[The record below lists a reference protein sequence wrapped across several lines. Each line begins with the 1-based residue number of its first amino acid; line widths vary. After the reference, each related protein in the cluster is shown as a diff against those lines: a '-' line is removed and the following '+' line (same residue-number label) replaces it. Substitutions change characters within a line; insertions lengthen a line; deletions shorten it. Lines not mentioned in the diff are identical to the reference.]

1 MPARRCLLLLMG
13 LGLPIPELAAQ
24 DTTGGGTKDQARL
37 VFNVNAGYAAGVR
50 GWRVTGQPLI
60 DDAVLDPILI
70 DTLTLA
76 RRIRPA
82 LTFGVKAIY
91 FAGDHL
97 GVHGEAQLLGL
108 GFEDSCA
115 RTTATASARNAAV
128 CSSINNAD
136 HSGSAVLVGGGLIY
150 RINSRGT
157 ISPFARVGLGTVIST
172 QSSVLTIG
180 RFPNADG
187 ELVDVEVY
195 PDESTTQLSGAGTLG
210 LGFTAVI
217 APGYQLR
224 WEVTDRIVG
233 VRGISGP
240 TMQDRTPARTSVS
253 YRHVFG
259 IEV

>member
-1 MPARRCLLLLMG
+1 GCRPGGICRPGERRRRRSDRYRGHLPPRGNDPRPGPWVCRRAPDARLATGRDSSRRRPGCARGRGDSRRAGPLPGRGPQTHGDLMPARRCLLLLMG

-136 HSGSAVLVGGGLIY
+136 HSGSAVL
-150 RINSRGT
+150 
-157 ISPFARVGLGTVIST
+157 
-172 QSSVLTIG
+172 
-180 RFPNADG
+180 
-187 ELVDVEVY
+187 
-195 PDESTTQLSGAGTLG
+195 
-210 LGFTAVI
+210 
-217 APGYQLR
+217 
-224 WEVTDRIVG
+224 
-233 VRGISGP
+233 
-240 TMQDRTPARTSVS
+240 
-253 YRHVFG
+253 
-259 IEV
+259 